1 MASVQMDGSANFTL
15 NLTITESSTNPTTN
29 TSVISYDLYI
39 NPPGGIESYNLTSSN
54 QTYYVKFYI
63 NGVWTTIAS
72 GNFTYD
78 FRSPNDNVNKHIKTS
93 TYTLTHDADG
103 TYTASDNLTKGVLS
117 ATAQATTT
125 NANIGDGT
133 IASFNTAITD
143 FSRVP
148 AAPAAPTVA
157 LNASNPMAV
166 DITSAESPALSP
178 VGSALTDYEYQVST
192 DNSTWGSAVSMG
204 LDRAA
209 TFTSTN
215 PGLYY
220 FQTRAVS
227 SEGAG
232 AWSPSSSVTT
242 FSGGK
247 VWNGTAFV
255 PGQVKV
261 WNGTAF
267 VNGTVKVWNGS
278 AFVNAK

>member
-15 NLTITESSTNPTTN
+15 NLTITESSTNPSAN
-29 TSVISYDLYI
+29 SSVVSYDLYI
-39 NPPGGIESYNLTSSN
+39 NPPGGIESYNLTASN
-54 QTYYVKFYI
+54 QTYYVKFTI
-63 NGVWTTIAS
+63 NGVLTTIAS

-78 FRSPNDNVNKHIKTS
+78 FRSPNDNVNKHIKT
-93 TYTLTHDADG
+93 G
-103 TYTASDNLTKGVLS
+103 TYTVTHNADGSYVLA

-133 IASFNTAITD
+133 IASFNTTLTD

-166 DITSAESPALSP
+166 DITSAESAALSP
-178 VGSALTDYEYQVST
+178 AGPDLTDYEYQVST
-192 DNSTWGSAVSMG
+192 DDATWGAAVSMG

-209 TFTSTN
+209 TYTSTT
-215 PGLYY
+215 PGIYY

-227 SEGAG
+227 SEGNG
-232 AWSPSSSVTT
+232 AWSPSSNVTT

-247 VWNGTAFV
+247 VWNGSAFV
-255 PGQVKV
+255 PGKVQV

-267 VNGTVKVWNGS
+267 VNGTVKVWDGS